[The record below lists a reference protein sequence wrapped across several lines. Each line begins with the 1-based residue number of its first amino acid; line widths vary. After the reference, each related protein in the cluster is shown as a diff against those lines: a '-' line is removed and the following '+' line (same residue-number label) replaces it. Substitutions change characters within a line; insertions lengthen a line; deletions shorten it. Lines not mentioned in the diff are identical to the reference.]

1 MSDRYAFF
9 MNPNSYPDIGQQH
22 LAWLWKIMHNYP
34 ADIRDQILTRV
45 FLAKI
50 RNQPNL
56 TMRVPVQGESGVLG
70 ESGPGATEEIRINQL
85 TEFLNFIFR
94 TISDNTIN
102 IFRNIARRLRQGPGA
117 NPLYNYIS
125 EESNNNENISQI
137 IEELETYI
145 IRSEPERAQK
155 LLDDKT
161 DWPTDVTKIVKD
173 FTKNGGRK
181 TRKTKK
187 VRKHRGVVQ
196 TGGNKGKLKKGY
208 KYTGK
213 RLKNGLSEIKK
224 VKAKK

>member
-56 TMRVPVQGESGVLG
+56 TMLVPVQGESGVLG

-94 TISDNTIN
+94 TISASRSDNTIN

-125 EESNNNENISQI
+125 EESNNNENVSQI
-137 IEELETYI
+137 IEAVSYTHLT
-145 IRSEPERAQK
+145 
-155 LLDDKT
+155 L
-161 DWPTDVTKIVKD
+161 PTKRIV
-173 FTKNGGRK
+173 
-181 TRKTKK
+181 
-187 VRKHRGVVQ
+187 
-196 TGGNKGKLKKGY
+196 
-208 KYTGK
+208 
-213 RLKNGLSEIKK
+213 
-224 VKAKK
+224 